1 MDLIEKIR
9 LLPTQPGVYLYKN
22 ADGVVIYVGKAK
34 NLRSRVRS
42 YLLEASQANAKTGS
56 LMREAVDIDYILV
69 ANEHEA
75 LALENNLIKQRK
87 PRFNILL
94 RDDKTYPYVKLTLA
108 DRYPKVFVTRRL
120 RKDGSA
126 YYGPYFPGNLAYRV
140 VELIHRSFLIP
151 SCKVDLSR
159 YHQRACLQYYI
170 HRCLGPCVQE
180 LTTPEIYRQAVRDAQ
195 LFLEGRQS
203 ELERS
208 LTARMHAAAE
218 AEQYEAAARLRDQLS
233 TVHQLQEKQRIA
245 TAEQSDDADVFGYH
259 LEDDA
264 LAVNL
269 FHVRNGKIVDRRE
282 FFFEDLHELMEA
294 VAAAESSSTE
304 DLGAPRPGSP
314 QTGLRSRGED
324 LASETWET
332 TEADEKHVLK
342 ERYFSRAEERHEAS
356 GHDSGNPQR
365 GSRAEENH
373 EASGHDSGNPQR
385 GSRAEEKHEASGHDF
400 SRADD
405 QQKEGASAP
414 EGIFNPGVV
423 FSALLKQLYIDQ
435 QYVPRSILVP
445 VDFDDRESLATL
457 LGERIGHRVE
467 IAVPQRG
474 EKRSLIDL
482 AGQNA
487 KQSFIQRFR
496 VLEPSRKAIQE
507 SLADSLMLPELPRRI
522 ECFDISHIQGAETVA
537 SMVVWEDG
545 KMNKSAYRKFKVMT
559 VLGVDDFASMRE
571 VVTRRYKR
579 ILENTKT
586 ASPQPMGAPS
596 MTKSWVGDHES
607 QPASKGHDF
616 SAAEEKHEASG
627 HDFSRAA
634 NGQQNE
640 RALAPEGKPG
650 KEEIS
655 GAPSI
660 TKSWVGDHE
669 SHPVLKEHN
678 FSHAEEKHE
687 LSEHNFNPAEGKH
700 EASEHDFSR
709 AAKGQQNEGAL
720 APEEKT
726 KEPATMP
733 SLILIDGGLGQLHAA
748 ADALESLGFTSQ
760 PLASIAK
767 KEEVIYLYGNEDE
780 PVVLDRRSPV
790 LHLVQMIRDESHRF
804 AVGYHRQRRAMR
816 DRDSELLNIPGV
828 GRQTRQRLLTHFGS
842 LRDVQ
847 QATADSL
854 ASVVPRKT
862 AESIWRHFH
871 ESKATETAK
880 DMPT

>member
-1 MDLIEKIR
+1 MDLVEKIR
-9 LLPTQPGVYLYKN
+9 TLPSQPGVYLYKN
-22 ADGVVIYVGKAK
+22 AEGEVIYVGKAK

-56 LMREAVDIDYILV
+56 LMREAVDVDYILV

-94 RDDKTYPYVKLTLA
+94 RDDKTYPYVKLTVA

-140 VELIHRSFLIP
+140 VELIHRSFLLP
-151 SCKVDLSR
+151 SCKIDLTR

-170 HRCLGPCVQE
+170 HRCLGPCVQD
-180 LTTPEIYRQAVRDAQ
+180 LTTPEIYAQAVKDAQ
-195 LFLEGRQS
+195 LFLEGKQA
-203 ELERS
+203 ELERL
-208 LTARMHAAAE
+208 LTSRMMAAAD
-218 AEQYEAAARLRDQLS
+218 AQQFEAAARLRDQLS

-259 LEDDA
+259 FEDGA

-269 FHVRNGKIVDRRE
+269 FHMRGGKIVDRRE
-282 FFFEDLHELMEA
+282 FFWEDLPELMESIG
-294 VAAAESSSTE
+294 AAESSIAE
-304 DLGAPRPGSP
+304 NLGAPGLDPETGESP
-314 QTGLRSRGED
+314 TSIN
-324 LASETWET
+324 A
-332 TEADEKHVLK
+332 A
-342 ERYFSRAEERHEAS
+342 
-356 GHDSGNPQR
+356 
-365 GSRAEENH
+365 
-373 EASGHDSGNPQR
+373 
-385 GSRAEEKHEASGHDF
+385 
-400 SRADD
+400 
-405 QQKEGASAP
+405 
-414 EGIFNPGVV
+414 FNPGVV

-435 QYVPRSILVP
+435 RYVPRSILVP
-445 VDFDDRESLATL
+445 VDFADRDALSDL
-457 LGERIGHRVE
+457 LSERIKRRVE

-487 KQSFIQRFR
+487 KQSYIQRFR

-507 SLADSLMLPELPRRI
+507 ALADALMLPELPARI

-545 KMNKSAYRKFKVMT
+545 KMNKSQYRKFKVMT

-571 VVTRRYKR
+571 VVTRRYR
-579 ILENTKT
+579 
-586 ASPQPMGAPS
+586 
-596 MTKSWVGDHES
+596 
-607 QPASKGHDF
+607 
-616 SAAEEKHEASG
+616 
-627 HDFSRAA
+627 R
-634 NGQQNE
+634 
-640 RALAPEGKPG
+640 
-650 KEEIS
+650 
-655 GAPSI
+655 
-660 TKSWVGDHE
+660 
-669 SHPVLKEHN
+669 LKEDAVADPN
-678 FSHAEEKHE
+678 
-687 LSEHNFNPAEGKH
+687 
-700 EASEHDFSR
+700 
-709 AAKGQQNEGAL
+709 AK
-720 APEEKT
+720 P
-726 KEPATMP
+726 MP

-748 ADALESLGFTSQ
+748 AEALEALGFTSQ

-804 AVGYHRQRRAMR
+804 AIGYHRQRRAMR

-828 GRQTRQRLLTHFGS
+828 GQLTRQRLLTHFGS
-842 LRDVQ
+842 LRDIQ

-854 ASVVPRKT
+854 SSVVPRKT
-862 AESIWRHFH
+862 AESIWSHFH
-871 ESKATETAK
+871 EPRPPETQ
-880 DMPT
+880 PEVESGQPN